1 MRHFVVTITFLSP
14 FESFGEA
21 VGRHGAFLTE
31 GYDAGLLLVSGP
43 RTSKTGGIVVARA
56 ESEAALRTYMD
67 RDPFKLE
74 GLADYEIAEFSP
86 TMSVPILAS
95 WVA

>member
-1 MRHFVVTITFLSP
+1 MRHFIVTITFQVP

-21 VGRHGAFLTE
+21 VARHGAFLAQGYE
-31 GYDAGLLLVSGP
+31 GGMLLISGP
-43 RTSKTGGIVVARA
+43 RTSRTGGVIVARA
-56 ESEAALRTYMD
+56 ESEAALRTYLD

-74 GLADYEIAEFSP
+74 GLADYDVAEFSP
-86 TMSVPILAS
+86 TMTAPLLAD